1 MRLNEILS
9 ISLANIRR
17 IFSLAPSSVKYL
29 IWGNVFDSVSYFLR
43 TYILARIFAELVSP
57 ISINANSSFAVAI
70 TFLLAFLL
78 VLSVLSTYMTQNA
91 VVGLDIAIKTY
102 LVKKSVSGRM
112 VEIGKK
118 SDQVSTFLNDIPL
131 ITDSIETVLAVVL
144 GVAIWGVGGVI
155 LILMVSPLVG
165 ITVLVLQA
173 INLLYSLVFAKKLY
187 RATQKIQEK
196 AAELLERI
204 KEMLEGTILF
214 RFFFPKSFTNT
225 LYTSAA
231 EQRAKSGVNR
241 AVVSG
246 ALGGLNNAAIKL
258 SSLVL
263 YLMSAVCLF
272 SNQLSQ
278 ALFLQVVQWAELS
291 VSSFMLSRDLVEI
304 EKSVV
309 GANRIWMMLDAI
321 KPEKAGGLKQDD
333 QKDIVIEF
341 KDVDFS
347 YGENQILHQKSF
359 SISQG
364 DFAVIT
370 GKSGGGKTTV
380 FRLILGLVFPSSG
393 DVFVN
398 GLATNDW
405 DIKALRNLIAVVP
418 QENNLFFGT
427 IRENI
432 VVDQNVTEEELI
444 KAARLAGVAEFIETL
459 PDRYDTVVSEQGDTL
474 SGGQKQRISIAR
486 ALVRKTP
493 IILLDEASSA
503 IDEKM
508 EDNLLETLQRIRKD
522 HTILFISHRQ
532 QIIEAGDR
540 TIVIG

>member
-29 IWGNVFDSVSYFLR
+29 IWGNVFDSISYFLR